1 MRRRFSLAACEQ
13 RQLITYLALESFYA
27 SFHTY
32 TTYKELDYLRHL
44 TYLGTYLRPPTLKK
58 RIFKPLPPTF
68 KSIHIPIQPI
78 PDTPIHSCRIYK
90 PPIVL
95 IHTSFSLFPAISL
108 WPSHHLPS
116 PGFSL
121 PRIILRVPPF
131 SPPFPFSNSPSIMSL
146 RWRCRSRA

>member
-13 RQLITYLALESFYA
+13 RQLIKYLALESFHA

-32 TTYKELDYLRHL
+32 TTYKELDYIRHL
-44 TYLGTYLRPPTLKK
+44 TYIPPTSYFRETNFFLNLYHQLSS
-58 RIFKPLPPTF
+58 RYLF
-68 KSIHIPIQPI
+68 QYNPI
-78 PDTPIHSCRIYK
+78 PDTPIQNCRIYK